1 MMVKKKIQKGGNMA
15 AKNTK
20 HALPVLLAL
29 TTLIMTGCSTMPR
42 HEASMPYEP
51 RYTDAF
57 DMRYG
62 LFIHWVGCSP
72 TQGAGMRSPDGT
84 AFEPGSINDY
94 ANDIDVEAVA
104 DEMERLGFEYV
115 LITDFHGF
123 GTMLHPSAASDRW
136 RGKGYASERDVIGEM
151 ITALKK
157 RGIGFVLFTH
167 PVAGHTYTDKE
178 ELGWNDPTDNYKHYN
193 DFINDIYAELSERYG
208 NEMMGMGFDSEFGL
222 SGNTNFVGKLDLPRL
237 RETILS
243 KAPNLQLYALAAP
256 NETCEF
262 GHREVYDGSWHSPW
276 KTREADDYESETWPA
291 YLRKTSIVQARHWA
305 TIGSAA
311 TGRANLTA
319 DRLYRYSV
327 LQSAAA
333 TEGPGNAWAA
343 SPYNDGSWEK
353 DVGEAFSEVAELMKP
368 VRESLTRVYPS
379 TSYPTLEG
387 TTLST
392 LSHGIVATKSTDD
405 RVEYIHVLNPPEGK
419 TLTLPPPADGKR
431 FTSAMLLATGRP
443 VELRMNVGRERFPA
457 SAEAGKRSRPTE
469 EGLQLTLSGDANWDA
484 LNTVIALQVT
494 DATVPRHNLALHKKV
509 EASDGRYIPRLGAPI
524 DSARIRLVD
533 GKRHVALKP
542 IKWANDN
549 YGWSSAPR
557 TNNTPTWVRVDLG
570 DVEQVSEVHLH
581 PRDDEGNEGLC
592 FPLDLEVAVSVD
604 GSSWKTVASQKD
616 VPQGKDAVVLKFR
629 PVEARYVRVT
639 GTKLRP
645 DPEDG
650 LFSMQIV
657 ELEVY

>member
-1 MMVKKKIQKGGNMA
+1 MRY
-15 AKNTK
+15 
-20 HALPVLLAL
+20 LLAL
-29 TTLIMTGCSTMPR
+29 GLMASLLATGCKTTTPT
-42 HEASMPYEP
+42 ATYQPK
-51 RYTDAF
+51 YTDAF

-72 TQGAGMRSPDGT
+72 TQGAGLTAPDGT
-84 AFEPGSINDY
+84 PYLPGSLDTY

-104 DEMERLGFEYV
+104 DEIERLGFEYV

-123 GTMLHPSAASDRW
+123 GTMLHPSPVSDRW

-151 ITALKK
+151 IAALKK

-193 DFINDIYAELSERYG
+193 DFINDIYAELTERYG

-237 RETILS
+237 RKTILS
-243 KAPNLQLYALAAP
+243 KAPNLQLYGLAAP
-256 NETCEF
+256 NETCEL

-305 TIGSAA
+305 TIGSAE
-311 TGRANLTA
+311 TGRANLNA
-319 DRLYRYSV
+319 AQLYRYSV
-327 LQSAAA
+327 LQAAAA

-343 SPYNDGSWEK
+343 SPYPDGSWEK
-353 DVGEAFSEVAELMKP
+353 DVGEVFAEVAAIMKP
-368 VRESLTRVYPS
+368 VRASLTRVYPS

-392 LSHGIVATKSTDD
+392 LPNGVVATKSTDD
-405 RVEYIHVLNPPEGK
+405 RIEYIHVLNPPEGK
-419 TLTLPPPADGKR
+419 TLILPPTADGKQ
-431 FTSAMLLATGRP
+431 FTSAKLLATGKP
-443 VELRMNVGRERFPA
+443 VELRMNVGRER
-457 SAEAGKRSRPTE
+457 
-469 EGLQLTLSGDANWDA
+469 LQLVLGDDADWDE
-484 LNTVIALQVT
+484 LNTVIALEVDST
-494 DATVPRHNLALHKKV
+494 TVSRKNLALHKKI
-509 EASDGRYIPRLGAPI
+509 EASDGWYIPKLGTPI
-524 DSARIRLVD
+524 GSARIRLVD

-542 IKWANDN
+542 IEWANDN

-557 TNNTPTWVRVDLG
+557 EENKRTWVSVDLG
-570 DVEQVSEVHLH
+570 GIHTVSEVHLY

-592 FPLDLEVAVSVD
+592 FPHNLEVAVSTD
-604 GSSWKTVASQKD
+604 GTSWETVASQKD
-616 VPQGKDAVVLKFR
+616 VPQSKDAVVLKHR
-629 PVEARYVRVT
+629 PVKARYVRVT

-645 DPEDG
+645 NPEDG
-650 LFSMQIV
+650 LYSMQFV
-657 ELEVY
+657 ELEVF

>member
-1 MMVKKKIQKGGNMA
+1 MKHVLILGLMA
-15 AKNTK
+15 T
-20 HALPVLLAL
+20 LLA
-29 TTLIMTGCSTMPR
+29 TGCRTMTPG
-42 HEASMPYEP
+42 APYEP
-51 RYTDAF
+51 KYTDAF

-72 TQGAGMRSPDGT
+72 TQGAGITAPNGT
-84 AFEPGSINDY
+84 AYLPGSINDY

-104 DEMERLGFEYV
+104 DEIARLGFEYV

-123 GTMLHPSAASDRW
+123 GTMLHPSPVSDRW
-136 RGKGYASERDVIGEM
+136 RGKGYASERDLIGEV
-151 ITALKK
+151 IAALKK

-193 DFINDIYAELSERYG
+193 DFINDIYAELAERYG

-222 SGNTNFVGKLDLPRL
+222 SGNEQFDGKLDLPRL

-305 TIGSAA
+305 TIGSAE
-311 TGRANLTA
+311 TGRANLNA
-319 DRLYRYSV
+319 AQLYRYSV
-327 LQSAAA
+327 LQAAVA

-343 SPYNDGSWEK
+343 SPYPDGSWEK
-353 DVGEAFSEVAELMKP
+353 DVGEVFAEVAEIMAP
-368 VRESLTRVYPS
+368 VRASLTRVYPS

-387 TTLST
+387 ATLST
-392 LSHGIVATKSTDD
+392 LAHGIVATKSTDD
-405 RVEYIHVLNPPEGK
+405 RIEYIHVLNPPEGK

-431 FTSAMLLATGRP
+431 FTSAMLLATGRS
-443 VELRMNVGRERFPA
+443 VDLGMNVGRSRRTSGFPA
-457 SAEAGKRSRPTE
+457 SGEAGKISRPTE
-469 EGLQLTLSGDANWDA
+469 EGVQLTLSDDAGWDE
-484 LNTVIALQVT
+484 LNTVIALKV
-494 DATVPRHNLALHKKV
+494 DSATVPRRNLALHKKV
-509 EASDGRYIPRLGAPI
+509 EASDGRYILRLPANNSFG
-524 DSARIRLVD
+524 RIRLVD
-533 GKRHVALKP
+533 GQRQVTQKP

-557 TNNTPTWVRVDLG
+557 TNNTPTWVSVDLG
-570 DVEQVSEVHLH
+570 DVEQVSEVHLY

-592 FPLDLEVAVSVD
+592 FPSDLEVAVSVD
-604 GSSWKTVASQKD
+604 GASWMTVASQKAI
-616 VPQGKDAVVLKFR
+616 PQSKDAVVLKHK
-629 PVEARYVRVT
+629 PVKARYVRVT
-639 GTKLRP
+639 GTKLRA

-657 ELEVY
+657 ELEVF